1 MLDFELYKIGAMSIK
16 IDSEFSIDNIER
28 FKGDGYEVSNTFKLI
43 KYGIDEK
50 ICVNKNLKIIQHNDG
65 SMTIKNVH
73 QVIPNVRHV
82 FLV

>member
-1 MLDFELYKIGAMSIK
+1 MLDFELCEIGSMPIK
-16 IDSEFSIDNIER
+16 IDSEFTIDNIER

-50 ICVNKNLKIIQHNDG
+50 ICVNKNLKIVQHNDG
-65 SMTIKNVH
+65 SITIKNVH
-73 QVIPNVRHV
+73 QVIPDVRHV

>member
-1 MLDFELYKIGAMSIK
+1 MLDFELCKIGAMPIK
-16 IDSEFSIDNIER
+16 VDSEFSIDNIER

-43 KYGIDEK
+43 KYGIDEE

-65 SMTIKNVH
+65 SITIKNVH
-73 QVIPNVRHV
+73 QVIPDVRHV

>member
-1 MLDFELYKIGAMSIK
+1 MLDFELCKIGNMPIK

-43 KYGIDEK
+43 KYGIDEE

-65 SMTIKNVH
+65 SITIKNVH
-73 QVIPNVRHV
+73 QVIPDVRHV